1 MSTERDELVDLLAEA
16 DSPGKYLRN
25 ARQFIYGPTADTILK
40 TFTRKPRTVTTAAEL
55 DALPVGS
62 IIDAVNGGPAQ
73 IRRYY
78 GPARQSRY
86 IEYIYSDDDHAY
98 SIEEF
103 AGFMDSATVL
113 HEPTA

>member
-62 IIDAVNGGPAQ
+62 VVLLDGDAHQKREGVFWGTDGGWLTS
-73 IRRYY
+73 
-78 GPARQSRY
+78 RQ
-86 IEYIYSDDDHAY
+86 A
-98 SIEEF
+98 
-103 AGFMDSATVL
+103 AKSAPITVL
-113 HEPTA
+113 NEPTP